1 MYDYPV
7 CQVLGHG
14 AAEEHGQEATD
25 QTGWTGQH
33 STRSEGRTPSVASD
47 CNSDGGKA
55 PARDLLA
62 ADDGADRPY
71 HVAKAISGMMED
83 YGWNLVSSGRKASSH
98 SGRKTGVSVLDAK
111 TQGRSRS

>member
-83 YGWNLVSSGRKASSH
+83 YSWMVGTLFRPVGRPRLTESEWPQDGSE
-98 SGRKTGVSVLDAK
+98 
-111 TQGRSRS
+111 RSRRPD